1 MTVFTLHM
9 TGSHYIHTRQSP
21 TWPYLEF
28 PRGPSCIWINNACSS
43 PPARTC
49 IQIWKHT
56 NCTDIIRMIIK
67 TVFFAKNWM
76 IIVLLHYK
84 YLNIHEYIIR
94 LKVLRN
100 RTFLIIHF
108 VNTAIYMYIYKL
120 ILRLIIN
127 RDVKI
132 VRLATLVWSDSIFNL
147 SPIFLSSFL

>member
-1 MTVFTLHM
+1 
-9 TGSHYIHTRQSP
+9 
-21 TWPYLEF
+21 
-28 PRGPSCIWINNACSS
+28 
-43 PPARTC
+43 
-49 IQIWKHT
+49 
-56 NCTDIIRMIIK
+56 
-67 TVFFAKNWM
+67 M

-132 VRLATLVWSDSIFNL
+132 VRLATLV
-147 SPIFLSSFL
+147 